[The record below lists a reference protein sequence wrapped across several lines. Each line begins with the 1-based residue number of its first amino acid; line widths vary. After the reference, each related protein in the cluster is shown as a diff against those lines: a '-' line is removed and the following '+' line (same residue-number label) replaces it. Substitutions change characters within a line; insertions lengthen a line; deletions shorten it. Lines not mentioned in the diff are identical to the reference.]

1 MNSQPTIRV
10 DLTVGFG
17 NNLFQ
22 FVYAKLLAEKIDAKL
37 AVLPPYAGYFGLESL
52 ELLLDSVDTYE
63 VTTSYNSPYVFNDGY
78 PTITL
83 STEQEAHAH
92 LQNPQKANYQ
102 LRGYFED
109 YTLYENDLEKIRSWF
124 IKPPEKNEEDAILH
138 LRLGDRLFFNA
149 TYTPE
154 ALLTFERYQNGL
166 SKLDFNKLNI
176 VSDLPVK
183 AINANGKVTPEDLLN
198 FEYHTTLVDDSEEM
212 AKKGA
217 DYVNELIEKFSSA
230 YTINLW
236 NQGLDRDFQRIMHHD
251 KVLFGY
257 STFAWWAATLS
268 DASQVGVFELWRPWK
283 EKNKNLGKTNYKGW
297 FGWS

>member
-1 MNSQPTIRV
+1 MNTQPTIRV

-37 AVLPPYAGYFGLESL
+37 VVLPPYADYFGLESL

-109 YTLYENDLEKIRSWF
+109 HSLYLKDFEKIKSWF
-124 IKPPEKNEEDAILH
+124 FKVDKNHTKDAVLH
-138 LRLGDRLFFNA
+138 LRLGDRLFIPT
-149 TYTPE
+149 TYDSR
-154 ALLTFERYQNGL
+154 ALLTFERYSKALEGL
-166 SKLDFNKLNI
+166 EFDTLYI
-176 VSDLPVK
+176 VSDLPEWK
-183 AINANGKVTPEDLLN
+183 NYSGEELLN
-198 FEYHTTLVDDSEEM
+198 LNYHTHLTQGAEKIKDKASNYTNDLV
-212 AKKGA
+212 
-217 DYVNELIEKFSSA
+217 NKFSEK
-230 YTINLW
+230 YNIEFHHK
-236 NQGLDRDFQRIMHHD
+236 GLLKDFEFI
-251 KVLFGY
+251 
-257 STFAWWAATLS
+257 
-268 DASQVGVFELWRPWK
+268 
-283 EKNKNLGKTNYKGW
+283 
-297 FGWS
+297 

>member
-1 MNSQPTIRV
+1 M
-10 DLTVGFG
+10 
-17 NNLFQ
+17 
-22 FVYAKLLAEKIDAKL
+22 
-37 AVLPPYAGYFGLESL
+37 
-52 ELLLDSVDTYE
+52 
-63 VTTSYNSPYVFNDGY
+63 
-78 PTITL
+78 
-83 STEQEAHAH
+83 
-92 LQNPQKANYQ
+92 
-102 LRGYFED
+102 
-109 YTLYENDLEKIRSWF
+109 
-124 IKPPEKNEEDAILH
+124 
-138 LRLGDRLFFNA
+138 
-149 TYTPE
+149 
-154 ALLTFERYQNGL
+154 
-166 SKLDFNKLNI
+166 
-176 VSDLPVK
+176 
-183 AINANGKVTPEDLLN
+183 
-198 FEYHTTLVDDSEEM
+198 DDSEEM